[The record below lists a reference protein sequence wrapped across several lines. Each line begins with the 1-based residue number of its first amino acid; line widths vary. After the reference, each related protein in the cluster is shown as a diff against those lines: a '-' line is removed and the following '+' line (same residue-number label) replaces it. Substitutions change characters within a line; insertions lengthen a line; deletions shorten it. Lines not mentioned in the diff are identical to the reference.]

1 MIVMSA
7 SYPYAKGKKFDETY
21 YVSKH
26 IPLVREVLGDLV
38 KDVAVYKGLPGLDG
52 GDPAFFYRADMCFA
66 SMEDVGKALSGPRVG
81 EMMADTANYTDVES
95 VLAVCEK

>member
-7 SYPYAKGKKFDETY
+7 SYPYAKDKKFDEAY
-21 YVSKH
+21 YTSKH
-26 IPLVREVLGDLV
+26 IPLVREVLGGLV

-52 GDPAFFYRADMCFA
+52 SDPAFFYRADMSFA

-81 EMMADTANYTDVES
+81 EMMADTANYTDVQN

>member
-21 YVSKH
+21 YVDKH
-26 IPLVREVLGDLV
+26 IPVVRDVLGDLV
-38 KDVAVYKGLPGLDG
+38 KDGGSYKGLPGLDG
-52 GDPAFFYRADMCFA
+52 SDPAFFYRADMSFA

-81 EMMADTANYTDVES
+81 EMMADTANYTDVEN
-95 VLAVCEK
+95 VLAVCEI

>member
-21 YVSKH
+21 YVNKH

-38 KDVAVYKGLPGLDG
+38 KDVAIYKGLPGLDG
-52 GDPAFFYRADMCFA
+52 GDPAFFYRADMIFA

-81 EMMADTANYTDVES
+81 EMMADTANYTDVEN